1 MLFLIV
7 VHKSIIFFDKNL
19 IRKNAFRI
27 FSKKALPAPPFTV
40 VLKPVFTN
48 SMLVSPNEPFKLVF
62 SLYQHEF
69 LGYLLEPFVVKLTQK
84 GDFSFQSQNI
94 AGTNVKDFKAGL
106 TREQIRLVELTSKIQ
121 QDALFRKFSTGK
133 KLKKEEFFRRVFDT
147 DKGDPGL
154 REAIMAYIDNYR
166 KEIFRNIRGENFFI
180 MGSDGIPTWKEIHIV
195 DEPAKVYF
203 HFNREEEKTIYY
215 PIIKCKGEKVKFQF
229 QNGLIINDI
238 PAVLL
243 IDNQAYLFED
253 HVDGKKLRPFLQKS
267 NIEIPRKLE
276 NTYYTRFIVPLIANF
291 NVYAKGFE
299 ISYEK
304 EEFTTRLEVTEVH
317 TGRNETLFH
326 PEPEDTAGS
335 EVLLELIFSYGEH
348 DFKFDTF
355 SDPAYVYLE
364 QTEDSWKFHKIK
376 KNLAAEKDVF
386 GFLKAQGIN
395 LKNGRA
401 VLPRHEA
408 VEWLSAHLE
417 TLETYPVTVRQ
428 SPRNSA
434 TYFLGYTHADVKVVE
449 KNDWFDIEAEVIFG
463 EFRIPF
469 KKFRYYILHNIREF
483 ELPDGRRATI
493 PEAWFNKFS
502 ELFENMEEE
511 SPRLKKQFVGLVN
524 LLAHDGIVTT
534 TMNRKLSA
542 LSDFEEI
549 RDVSL
554 PTNFKGELRPYQK
567 AGYNWLHFLKEFGLG
582 GCLADDMGLGKTVT
596 TLAFLQKVKEENPEH
611 PSLLVLPTSLIYNWQ
626 KEAARFTPDLRVM
639 VHYGTQRS
647 KDTLAFSMYDLIISS
662 YGVLRSDIDFIR
674 YFRFNYAILDE
685 SQSIKNAASAN
696 FKAVMDLNT
705 QNRLILTG
713 TPLENSTL
721 DLWSQMTFI
730 NPGLLGG
737 LSSFRKKYQAPIE
750 KEKDENRL
758 KILSS
763 KIKPFMLR
771 RNKRQV
777 AQDLPEKIESVVYCQ
792 MTEDQEKLY
801 EETRSYVRNQIMGM
815 QESGT
820 LGKSGILV
828 LQALSKLRQ
837 LANHPAMAVPDYPG
851 ESGKGNDVMQ
861 RLREG
866 IQEGSKTLVFSQFVK
881 HLEFVAAGLR
891 AEGIPFL
898 YLDGATRNRMELVER
913 FQQDGTEL
921 IFLISLKAG
930 GVGLNLTAAE
940 NVFILDP
947 WWNPAIEAQAVDRAH
962 RIGQTKTVFS
972 YKFIS
977 QNTIEEKIV
986 ELQNTKKQLF
996 DDLIIEEE
1004 SFFKSLTTDDILS
1017 LIE

>member
-1 MLFLIV
+1 MI
-7 VHKSIIFFDKNL
+7 
-19 IRKNAFRI
+19 
-27 FSKKALPAPPFTV
+27 
-40 VLKPVFTN
+40 
-48 SMLVSPNEPFKLVF
+48 VSPTEPFKLVF

-84 GDFSFQSQNI
+84 GEFSFQSQNI
-94 AGTNVKDFKAGL
+94 SGTNVKDFKAGL
-106 TREQIRLVELTSKIQ
+106 SREQIRLVELTSKIQ
-121 QDALFRKFSTGK
+121 QDALFRKFNTGK
-133 KLKKEEFFRRVFDT
+133 KIKRDDFFKKVFDSE
-147 DKGDPGL
+147 KGEPAL
-154 REAIMAYIDNYR
+154 REAMLAYIDNYR
-166 KEIFRNIRGENFFI
+166 KEIYRNIRGENFFI
-180 MGSDGIPTWKEIHIV
+180 MGSDGIPTWKEAQIV
-195 DEPAKVYF
+195 EEPAKVYF

-215 PIIKCKGEKVKFQF
+215 PIIKCNGEKVKFQF
-229 QNGLIINDI
+229 RNGLIINDI

-243 IDNQAYLFED
+243 IDNLVYIFEE

-267 NIEIPRKLE
+267 NIEIPRKIE
-276 NTYYTRFIVPLIANF
+276 DTYYRKFIVPLIANF
-291 NVYAKGFE
+291 NVYAQGFE

-304 EEFTTRLEVTEVH
+304 EEFTTRLEITEVKPLSQN
-317 TGRNETLFH
+317 GLFSQN
-326 PEPEDTAGS
+326 PEDNTPT
-335 EVLLELIFSYGEH
+335 EVVLDLIFSYGDY
-348 DFKFDTF
+348 DFKFDNF

-364 QTEDSWKFHKIK
+364 KTPDSWKFHKIK
-376 KNLAAEKDVF
+376 KNLAAEKAVIT
-386 GFLKAQGIN
+386 FLKSEGLDIR
-395 LKNGRA
+395 NGRA
-401 VLPRHEA
+401 VLPKNYA
-408 VEWLSAHLE
+408 IGWLSEHLE
-417 TLETYPVTVRQ
+417 KLETYPVTVQQ
-428 SPRNSA
+428 SAGNSA
-434 TYFLGYTHADVKVVE
+434 TYFLGYTHVDLKVVE

-469 KKFRYYILHNIREF
+469 KKFRNYILNNIREF
-483 ELPDGRRATI
+483 ELPDGRTATI
-493 PEAWFNKFS
+493 PDAWFNKFS
-502 ELFENMEEE
+502 ELFENMEDNEK
-511 SPRLKKQFVGLVN
+511 PRLRKHFVGLVN
-524 LLAHDGIVTT
+524 LLAQEGIVTT
-534 TMNRKLSA
+534 MMNRKLSA

-549 RDVSL
+549 QDVPL
-554 PTNFKGELRPYQK
+554 PQNFEGELRPYQK
-567 AGYNWLHFLKEFGLG
+567 AGYNWLHFLKDYGLG

-596 TLAFLQKVKEENPEH
+596 TLAFLQKIREEKPDA

-647 KDTLAFSMYDLIISS
+647 RDSQAFAFYDLIICS

-685 SQSIKNAASAN
+685 SQSIKNATSAN

-721 DLWSQMTFI
+721 DLWSQMSFI
-730 NPGLLGG
+730 NPGLLGS
-737 LSSFRKKYQAPIE
+737 LSYFKKRYQAPIE
-750 KEKDENRL
+750 KEKDEASL
-758 KILSS
+758 KVLSAR
-763 KIKPFMLR
+763 IRPFMLR

-777 AQDLPEKIESVVYCQ
+777 AKDLPEKIESVVYCQ
-792 MTEDQEKLY
+792 MTEEQEKLY
-801 EETRSYVRNQIMGM
+801 DETKSYVRNQIMGM

-820 LGKSGILV
+820 LSRSSILV
-828 LQALSKLRQ
+828 LQGLSKLRQ
-837 LANHPAMAVPDYPG
+837 LANHPAMVSPDYPG

-861 RLREG
+861 RIREVVK
-866 IQEGSKTLVFSQFVK
+866 EGSKTLVFSQFVK
-881 HLEFVAAGLR
+881 HLEFVAEALR

-898 YLDGATRNRMELVER
+898 YLDGSTKNRMELVER
-913 FQQDGTEL
+913 FQKHDAEP

-986 ELQNTKKQLF
+986 ELQNTKKLLF
-996 DDLIIEEE
+996 DELIIEEE
-1004 SFFKSLTTDDILS
+1004 SFFKSLTTEDILS